1 MGKWTTGLREPLKMG
16 RSTTGLRES
25 LKKAAEMASGSK
37 CTHHMFWLIRSPKG
51 CGVCNTN
58 GPHAAADTRCS
69 EELARSFSAKGLPPK
84 RHLLSHCRPCEADKA
99 RNRSPAQTRTT
110 WCGRLRTLFCFS
122 PHLFSRRGASA
133 GATPELPHE
142 KRRGRGSIG
151 WAANMS
157 LHVGG
162 GRRSKERR
170 GQPKGGEVRE
180 Q

>member
-1 MGKWTTGLREPLKMG
+1 MLKGMEWIG
-16 RSTTGLRES
+16 SCKINAHNSGGEGTELVQHCARGGAGGGGVFLVEE
-25 LKKAAEMASGSK
+25 KKAFIVVQRSSLASG
-37 CTHHMFWLIRSPKG
+37 R
-51 CGVCNTN
+51 N
-58 GPHAAADTRCS
+58 GRLFCKH
-69 EELARSFSAKGLPPK
+69 
-84 RHLLSHCRPCEADKA
+84 

-170 GQPKGGEVRE
+170 GQPKRGEVRR